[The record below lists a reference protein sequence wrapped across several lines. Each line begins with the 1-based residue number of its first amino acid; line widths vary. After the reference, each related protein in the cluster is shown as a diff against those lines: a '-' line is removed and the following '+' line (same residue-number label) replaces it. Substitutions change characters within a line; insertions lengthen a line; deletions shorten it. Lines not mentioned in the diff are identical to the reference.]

1 MMKKNMWSRWILAL
15 AVVWPCMAAAHD
27 RVREKENF
35 DFDWKFI
42 LNADDRANAGMQV
55 SETGW
60 QDVQLPHDWSI
71 SLNFDPKLSGSNG
84 HLPGGIGWYR
94 KTFRVDKKDKG
105 RRIAV
110 LFDGIYSHSDVY
122 VNGQHLGFRPYGF
135 CYQEYDLTPYLN
147 YGAENVLAVRVNNP
161 LEHDSVAR
169 WYTGAGIYRH
179 AWLVKTAEVH
189 VASYGTYVTTPVVT
203 AERAE
208 VRVRTS
214 VANEAE
220 RTKTLSVRQQITDGE
235 GRTVVQSGKQ
245 ALQVAAGQT
254 ADTEHT
260 LEIPRP
266 QMWDTEHPYLYTLH
280 TTIYDGRKL
289 VDTYE
294 TVFGVRTCEFTP
306 DCG

>member
-1 MMKKNMWSRWILAL
+1 
-15 AVVWPCMAAAHD
+15 MAGRTVAARLEH
-27 RVREKENF
+27 F
-35 DFDWKFI
+35 
-42 LNADDRANAGMQV
+42 
-55 SETGW
+55 SEFRSEVERK
-60 QDVQLPHDWSI
+60 QR
-71 SLNFDPKLSGSNG
+71 

-94 KTFRVDKKDKG
+94 KMFRVDKKDKG

-110 LFDGIYSHSDVY
+110 LFDGIYSRSDVY

-260 LEIPRP
+260 LKIPRP
-266 QMWDTEHPYLYTLH
+266 QLWDTEHPYLYTLH
-280 TTIYDGRKL
+280 TAVYDGRNWSI
-289 VDTYE
+289 TYE
-294 TVFGVRTCEFTP
+294 TYRRAYVRVHSRPVVSALTGSP
-306 DCG
+306 

>member
-1 MMKKNMWSRWILAL
+1 MAGRTVAARLEHFSEFRSEVERKQRAFARWHRL
-15 AVVWPCMAAAHD
+15 VPED
-27 RVREKENF
+27 
-35 DFDWKFI
+35 
-42 LNADDRANAGMQV
+42 V
-55 SETGW
+55 S
-60 QDVQLPHDWSI
+60 
-71 SLNFDPKLSGSNG
+71 
-84 HLPGGIGWYR
+84 GGQ
-94 KTFRVDKKDKG
+94 KDKG

-110 LFDGIYSHSDVY
+110 LFDGIYSRSDVY

-260 LEIPRP
+260 LKIP
-266 QMWDTEHPYLYTLH
+266 
-280 TTIYDGRKL
+280 
-289 VDTYE
+289 
-294 TVFGVRTCEFTP
+294 VRSCGTRNILIFILCILQYMTGANWSIPTKRYSACACEFTP
-306 DCG
+306 DRGFLLNGKP